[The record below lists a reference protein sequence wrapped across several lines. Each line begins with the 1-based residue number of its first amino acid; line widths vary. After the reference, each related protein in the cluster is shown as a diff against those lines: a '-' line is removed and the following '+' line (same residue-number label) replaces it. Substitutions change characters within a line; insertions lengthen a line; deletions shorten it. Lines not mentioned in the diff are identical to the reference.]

1 MPTASAA
8 DPAGGRRPSG
18 RRPRRRTARLAA
30 LLLALAAPLP
40 LGGAPSPAPAEEKF
54 AALRWR
60 HIGPVGNRVS
70 AVHGVP
76 GDPNTYYFGAAS
88 GGVFRSR
95 DGGVRWTP
103 VFDDQP
109 VLSIG
114 ALAVSAADPQV
125 VWAGTGEA
133 HIRSNVSLGNGVYRS
148 TDGGDTWTHAGLE
161 ATGRISRIATH
172 PDDPDTA
179 WVAALGHLYGP
190 QPERGVF
197 RTEDGGASWERV
209 LFVDEHTGAS
219 EIVVSPA
226 NPRLL
231 FAGMW
236 QMRMWTWGRESG
248 GPGSG
253 IFVSRDSGDTWERLA
268 GNGLPAPPWGKVA
281 LAMTPAAPRRL
292 YALIETSSNEEF
304 APLDEQDGVLWRSD
318 DAGATW
324 ELASR
329 DHTLMQRPHYYTRV
343 VAAPDD
349 ADEAHFLATRH
360 TTTLDGGLTTF
371 LNDSGGDHHDMW
383 IAPDQPDRMIVG
395 HDGGVSVSTN
405 RGETWLRPRLPIA
418 QMYHVY
424 ADDRIPYSVMGNR
437 QDGPS
442 SRGPSNSLTRGPIP
456 VGEWRAV
463 GGCESGF
470 AIPDPSDPGVIWS
483 GCYEG
488 ILERFDER
496 TGQARNVSV
505 WPDNPEGWAAAE
517 LRDRFQWTFPVHISP
532 HDSDRVYAGSQRV
545 HRTTNGGQSWE
556 AISPDLTDDD
566 PALQQK
572 TGGLTFDDVSPT
584 YAAVLFSIAES
595 PHTAGVLWA
604 GSNDGKLHVS
614 RDDGATWTDVSDRL
628 PGLPPLGTFSNI
640 EPSRRAAGT
649 AYVTVDLHQLGDT
662 TTYAYRTT
670 DFGASWRRLGEDLPK
685 TTHSYAHTIREDPAR
700 PGLLYLGT
708 ENAVW
713 VSFDDGAGFESLQ
726 SNLPHAPVHWLTV
739 QERFSDLVAA
749 TYGRGFWILDDLTPL
764 REWGD
769 EVESADAHLFE
780 PREAWRFRMRQAAM
794 SQPEDPGAGEN
805 PPYGAALHYRLG
817 EARPGGVSLTI
828 LDDEGNTVRA
838 LSGSGEAGLH
848 RLLWDLRNEPTRR
861 PRLRTPPLGSREV
874 ILPAR
879 GFRLLTESRPVAT
892 LMPPG
897 RYTVRLTAGEVTEE
911 RPLEVRADPDSPA
924 GGAEIGGQVEVLLRI
939 QEMVT
944 RVGEMIEE
952 IEWLRR
958 QTAERRAVGA
968 ARVSAVETA
977 AEEYESALREL
988 EARFFELRLTGG
1000 NAGQDTLRWPRR
1012 LHAKLSSLHGYIGGS
1027 DHRPTDQ
1034 HLEVLA
1040 LYEAELA
1047 ETEAMLARLAGD
1059 ELAAFNQQLA
1069 ESDLPPV
1076 VRTSTEEPPR

>member
-1 MPTASAA
+1 MSTRRGPAPVLLVVLLLLGAPVLADAASAE
-8 DPAGGRRPSG
+8 GR
-18 RRPRRRTARLAA
+18 
-30 LLLALAAPLP
+30 
-40 LGGAPSPAPAEEKF
+40 F
-54 AALRWR
+54 DALRWR
-60 HIGPVGNRVS
+60 HVGPVGNRVS
-70 AVHGVP
+70 AVYGVP
-76 GDPNTYYFGAAS
+76 GDPDTYFFGAAS
-88 GGVFRSR
+88 GGVFRTR
-95 DGGVRWTP
+95 DGGVHWTP
-103 VFDDQP
+103 VFDEQP

-148 TDGGDTWTHAGLE
+148 TDGGDTWTHRGLE

-172 PDDPDTA
+172 PDDPQTA

-190 QPERGVF
+190 QEERGVF
-197 RTEDGGASWERV
+197 RTTDGGATWERV

-219 EIVVSPA
+219 EVVISPG
-226 NPRLL
+226 NPRRL

-253 IFVSRDSGDTWERLA
+253 IFRSTDSGDTWERLS
-268 GNGLPAPPWGKVA
+268 GNGLPDFPWGKVA
-281 LAMTPAAPRRL
+281 LATTPANPRRL
-292 YALIETSSNEEF
+292 YALIETSANEEF

-318 DAGATW
+318 DAGDTW
-324 ELASR
+324 ELRNR

-360 TTTLDGGLTTF
+360 TTTLDGGRTTF

-383 IAPDQPDRMIVG
+383 IAPDEPDRMIVG
-395 HDGGVSVSTN
+395 HDGGVSISTN
-405 RGETWLRPRLPIA
+405 RGETWMRPRLPIA

-424 ADDRIPYSVMGNR
+424 TDDRIPYSVMGNR

-456 VGEWRAV
+456 IGAWSPV

-470 AIPDPSDPGVIWS
+470 AVPDPSDAGVIWS

-505 WPDNPEGWAAAE
+505 WPDNPEGWAASE

-532 HDSDRVYAGSQRV
+532 HDSNRVYAGSQRV

-556 AISPDLTDDD
+556 VLSPDLTTDD

-584 YAAVLFSIAES
+584 YAAVLFSLAES
-595 PHTAGVLWA
+595 PHTAGILWA
-604 GSNDGKLHVS
+604 GSNDGKLHLS
-614 RDDGATWTDVSDRL
+614 RDDGAAWTEVSGRL
-628 PGLPPLGTFSNI
+628 PDLPPLGTFSNI
-640 EPSRRAAGT
+640 EPSRHAAGA
-649 AYVTVDLHQLGDT
+649 AYVSVDLHQLGDT
-662 TTYAYRTT
+662 HTYAYKTE
-670 DFGASWRRLGEDLPK
+670 DFGETWRRLGEDLPH
-685 TTHSYAHTIREDPAR
+685 TTHGYAHTLREDPVR
-700 PGLLYLGT
+700 PGLLFLGT
-708 ENAVW
+708 ENSVF
-713 VSFDDGAGFESLQ
+713 VSFDDGARFEPLQ

-764 REWGD
+764 REWG
-769 EVESADAHLFE
+769 ESVETAPAHLFE
-780 PREAWRFRMRQAAM
+780 PREAWRFRMRPTPM

-805 PPYGAALHYRLG
+805 PPYGATLHYHLG
-817 EARPGGVSLTI
+817 SEVPGGVSLEI
-828 LDDEGNTVRA
+828 LDPAGETVRTIA
-838 LSGSGEAGLH
+838 GGGEAGLH
-848 RLLWDLRNEPTRR
+848 RVVWGLRNEPTRR
-861 PRLRTPPLGSREV
+861 PRLRTPPLGSAEAV
-874 ILPAR
+874 LPAR
-879 GFRLLTESRPVAT
+879 GFRLLTESRPVST
-892 LMPPG
+892 LLPPG
-897 RYTVRLTAGEVTEE
+897 SYRVRLSAGEHAAEQSFA
-911 RPLEVRADPDSPA
+911 VRADPDAPA
-924 GGAEIGGQVEVLLRI
+924 GGAEIAGQVEVLLRL
-939 QEMVT
+939 QEMVAE
-944 RVGEMIEE
+944 VGTMIEE
-952 IEWLRR
+952 IEWLRK
-958 QTAERRAVGA
+958 QTAERRALDA
-968 ARVSAVETA
+968 ALRGSVSVAVSVADA
-977 AEEYESALREL
+977 AGEYDSALREL

-1012 LHAKLSSLHGYIGGS
+1012 LHAKLSSLHGYIAGS

-1040 LYEAELA
+1040 LYEEELG
-1047 ETEAMLARLAGD
+1047 ETRAVLDRLGGE
-1059 ELAAFNQQLA
+1059 ELAAFNQHLA
-1069 ESDLPPV
+1069 DAGLPPV
-1076 VRTSTEEPPR
+1076 VRTAAEDPRR